1 LQQIVLITLDVTTN
15 YVFLWVKKVL
25 GFCCW
30 KVGIIKYAK
39 TMWNRAPC
47 HLPHAVGQ
55 VDPTLVVIPIG
66 LQCMLCEESWGPT
79 RSMLVCDYCSK
90 GWHMGCLTPPL
101 VEIPTSDWV
110 SSQCTKYTCF
120 VVLCQGLIQR
130 HRNLLIGI
138 MDDSRM
144 VVIWL
149 NIGHYN

>member
-1 LQQIVLITLDVTTN
+1 
-15 YVFLWVKKVL
+15 
-25 GFCCW
+25 
-30 KVGIIKYAK
+30 
-39 TMWNRAPC
+39 
-47 HLPHAVGQ
+47 
-55 VDPTLVVIPIG
+55 
-66 LQCMLCEESWGPT
+66 
-79 RSMLVCDYCSK
+79 MLVCDYCSK

-138 MDDSRM
+138 VDDSRM

-149 NIGHYN
+149 NIGDYNQATNDGAHIVLNLLISSCLELNSFHGLPYHNMSYFTIDLDIQCKWTFISTRGGNLCACFHDHVHDFVSFNGVGHQSCSI